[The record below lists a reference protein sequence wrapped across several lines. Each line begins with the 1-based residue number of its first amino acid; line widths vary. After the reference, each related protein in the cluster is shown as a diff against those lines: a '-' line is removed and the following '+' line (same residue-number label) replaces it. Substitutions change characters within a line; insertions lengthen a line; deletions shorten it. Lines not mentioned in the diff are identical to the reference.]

1 MPVRA
6 QAADADQDMR
16 SANGCVAS
24 ITAATP
30 SARRYAASPSGP
42 PKPPTR
48 TSPTGR
54 RGLAI
59 RPASVETTRIPGVS
73 SSAAA
78 SARASPVPPRMS
90 TVRTA
95 QARSAMRRLLL
106 IGIGAGDPEYVTQQ
120 AIRALNEV
128 DVFFVMEKSEEKD
141 DLVALRREVCERF
154 IDGQSYRMVAVRDP
168 ERDRDAAAYAAAVDD
183 WRRER
188 GRIWERLIADELG
201 EDGVGAILVWG
212 DPALYD
218 STLAIV
224 DAIRAAGRIAF
235 DVEVIPGI
243 SAIAA
248 LCARHRIALNRVG
261 EAVHVTTG
269 RRLARE
275 GLPANAPDVVVML
288 DARCAFAA
296 ARRRATPPATDI
308 YWGAYLGTPDEIL
321 VAGAV
326 ADVARRDRARARA
339 GARAQG
345 LDHGHVPAAPPARPT
360 G

>member
-1 MPVRA
+1 
-6 QAADADQDMR
+6 
-16 SANGCVAS
+16 
-24 ITAATP
+24 
-30 SARRYAASPSGP
+30 
-42 PKPPTR
+42 
-48 TSPTGR
+48 
-54 RGLAI
+54 
-59 RPASVETTRIPGVS
+59 
-73 SSAAA
+73 
-78 SARASPVPPRMS
+78 
-90 TVRTA
+90 
-95 QARSAMRRLLL
+95 MRRLLL

-128 DVFFVMEKSEEKD
+128 DVFFVMEKGAEKD

-154 IDGQSYRMVAVRDP
+154 IAEQSYRIVAVRDP
-168 ERDRDAAAYAAAVDD
+168 ERDRGAADYAGAVDD

-188 GRIWERLIADELG
+188 RRIWERLIAGELG
-201 EDGVGAILVWG
+201 ADGVGAILVWG

-224 DAIRAAGRIAF
+224 DAIRAGGRVAF

-288 DARCAFAA
+288 DARCAFAQLRGADA
-296 ARRRATPPATDI
+296 AAIDI
-308 YWGAYLGTPDEIL
+308 YWGAYLGTPDELL
-321 VAGAV
+321 VAGALS
-326 ADVARRDRARARA
+326 DVAGEIERVRAAARERKGWIMDTYLLRRRT
-339 GARAQG
+339 Q
-345 LDHGHVPAAPPARPT
+345 PARISEH
-360 G
+360 GD